1 MKIDGEPLT
10 DQTLRKLRGLFAS
23 GVTVVTT
30 AHEDQLRGVS
40 VSAFTSVSLN
50 PPLVLI
56 CIANESE
63 SKEWIVESGVFAVN
77 ILSDEQ
83 EFLSERFAARA
94 PLVNAHFDGVM
105 YHTAITGS
113 PILIDSLAWYD
124 CRVEA
129 IHDGGDHTI
138 FVGRIEAIGVGAEGK
153 QPLAYFANRY
163 QRLGS

>member
-1 MKIDGEPLT
+1 MKIVGEPVA

-30 AHEDQLRGVS
+30 VHDGQLRGVT
-40 VSAFTSVSLN
+40 VSAFSSVSLN
-50 PPLVLI
+50 PPLVLA
-56 CIANESE
+56 CIAKEAESR
-63 SKEWIVESGVFAVN
+63 EWIAASGIFAVS

-94 PLVNAHFDGVM
+94 PLVNARFDGVP

-113 PILIDSLAWYD
+113 PLLEGSLAWYD

-129 IHDGGDHTI
+129 SHDGGDHTI
-138 FVGRIEAIGVGAEGK
+138 FIGRVEAVGWGVEGK
-153 QPLAYFANRY
+153 QPLVYFANRY
-163 QRLGS
+163 AGVKD